1 MPRRP
6 IQSPRRRGL
15 PSRTDLPASGAAPA
29 ASRAPR
35 PTDAEPALGAGT
47 ASAPAARPRGTAQR
61 ALAAQATR
69 AERTASQ
76 ASAERA
82 KARQPQPAAAAVA
95 LRKPAPRSTRP
106 GPAAGKSARPARSSS
121 PAFGHSGLHPL
132 TDAAANERLYAY
144 ESSVKGAFDAIV
156 PVLKRIASE
165 RCEPDFIDRAQAI
178 ARDELGFALP
188 QHILEATW
196 VTGLDMR
203 RLFAACVFET
213 YHRFSDAFYSQDP
226 LAGRDGADFQGF
238 LQACGFHLMDV
249 TPCAD
254 GRLAHAISYVLRLPY
269 GAVRRKSYAGS
280 LFDIENTVEKW
291 VETEFLRFRE
301 GVPNTADEPTRYLK
315 VVLYHFSSVD
325 PAHQGCAKHGSD
337 DEAAAREGWER
348 LKAFRQAVENGFCC
362 GASVDLL
369 LIGMDTDTDAIRVH
383 VPDAD
388 GYCDLNEWLDAGK
401 VYEITQGLA
410 ADEAR
415 RRILELVRAHAPGKA
430 AGPRARRPAAETGG
444 AAWAGMTELIAWL
457 IEQNLSQI
465 DYVRQYHAGGYADI
479 GHAER
484 FIGAGIGFEEI
495 QLRNLTYFA
504 YLDTVEEG
512 AADLDV
518 GIKIF
523 TGLNVSR
530 QLPVPLVVRFDY
542 HGQVPGARERAVDR
556 CERVA
561 AALKARYPKLCD
573 DGLLHCLRA
582 VRDVDAQAPIEIV
595 GSSLAPAAAAAH

>member
-1 MPRRP
+1 MPRHP
-6 IQSPRRRGL
+6 AKSPRSRRL
-15 PSRTDLPASGAAPA
+15 ATPALAPA
-29 ASRAPR
+29 RR
-35 PTDAEPALGAGT
+35 PSAGRE
-47 ASAPAARPRGTAQR
+47 APAERPQPGASARPRGTAQR
-61 ALAAQATR
+61 AQAAEALRGGSAGR
-69 AERTASQ
+69 AQ
-76 ASAERA
+76 AERA
-82 KARQPQPAAAAVA
+82 RARRAAAPSPKALQRAVA
-95 LRKPAPRSTRP
+95 TASVHHAATEAPATAPHAGTRAQVR
-106 GPAAGKSARPARSSS
+106 GGA
-121 PAFGHSGLHPL
+121 GLHPL
-132 TDAAANERLYAY
+132 TDAAVNARLHGY

-165 RCEPDFIDRAQAI
+165 RCEPDFIERAQAI
-178 ARDELGFALP
+178 ARGDLGFELP
-188 QHILEATW
+188 AHILESTW

-203 RLFAACVFET
+203 RLFAASVFET
-213 YHRFSDAFYSQDP
+213 YHRFSDVFYTDDP
-226 LAGRDGADFQGF
+226 LGGRDGADFQAF
-238 LQACGFHLMDV
+238 LQGCGFHLMDV

-254 GRLAHAISYVLRLPY
+254 GRLAHAVSYVLRLPY
-269 GAVRRKSYAGS
+269 GSVRRKSYAGS

-291 VETEFLRFRE
+291 VETEFLRLRE

-325 PAHQGCAKHGSD
+325 PAHQGCAAHGSD
-337 DEAAAREGWER
+337 DAAAAREGWER
-348 LKAFRQAVENGFCC
+348 LKGFRQAVENGFCC

-401 VYEITQGLA
+401 VYEITHGL
-410 ADEAR
+410 EAEQAR
-415 RRILELVRAHAPGKA
+415 ARILELVRAHAPGKA

-457 IEQNLSQI
+457 IEQNISQI
-465 DYVRQYHAGGYADI
+465 DYVRQYHDGGYADI

-523 TGLNVSR
+523 TGLNVSH

-542 HGQVPGARERAVDR
+542 HGQVPGARERAVNR

-561 AALKARYPKLCD
+561 AALKARYPKLCE

-582 VRDVDAQAPIEIV
+582 VRDCDAQAPIEIV
-595 GSSLAPAAAAAH
+595 GSSLAPAAAGAH

>member
-6 IQSPRRRGL
+6 VQSPRRRGL

-35 PTDAEPALGAGT
+35 PAGAKPALGAGT
-47 ASAPAARPRGTAQR
+47 ASGAAARPRGTAQR

-69 AERTASQ
+69 AERTASE

-82 KARQPQPAAAAVA
+82 KARQPQPAGAAVA
-95 LRKPAPRSTRP
+95 LRKPASRSTWP
-106 GPAAGKSARPARSSS
+106 APAAGLSARPARGNGR
-121 PAFGHSGLHPL
+121 AFGHSGLHPL

-213 YHRFSDAFYSQDP
+213 YHRFSDDFYGNDS
-226 LAGRDGADFQGF
+226 LGGRDGTAFQAF
-238 LQACGFHLMDV
+238 LQQCGFHLMDV

>member
-1 MPRRP
+1 MPGRP
-6 IQSPRRRGL
+6 KPSPRSRGL
-15 PSRTDLPASGAAPA
+15 ATPVAAPA
-29 ASRAPR
+29 PSRLP
-35 PTDAEPALGAGT
+35 L
-47 ASAPAARPRGTAQR
+47 APAPLAGADARPRGTGQR
-61 ALAAQATR
+61 ALAGEATR
-69 AERTASQ
+69 AERTA
-76 ASAERA
+76 ADAAAERMRSR
-82 KARQPQPAAAAVA
+82 ARSATPVVRRPAAPSRPAAAAPS
-95 LRKPAPRSTRP
+95 PAPAP
-106 GPAAGKSARPARSSS
+106 GMARGR
-121 PAFGHSGLHPL
+121 LHPL

-144 ESSVKGAFDAIV
+144 EAAVKGAFDAIV
-156 PVLKRIASE
+156 PVLQRIATE
-165 RCEPDFIDRAQAI
+165 RCEPDFIERAQGI
-178 ARDELGFALP
+178 ARAELGFELP
-188 QHILEATW
+188 AHILEATW

-213 YHRFSDAFYSQDP
+213 YRRFSDEFYTADP
-226 LAGRDGADFQGF
+226 LRGRDGAAFQAL
-238 LQACGFHLMDV
+238 LQDCGFHLMDI

-301 GVPNTADEPTRYLK
+301 GVPNTADAPTRYLK

-337 DEAAAREGWER
+337 DAAAAREGWER
-348 LKAFRQAVENGFCC
+348 LRAFRQAVENGFCC

-388 GYCDLNEWLDAGK
+388 GWCDLEQWLDARK
-401 VYEITQGLA
+401 VHEITQGLT

-430 AGPRARRPAAETGG
+430 ARLAQPPGDS
-444 AAWAGMTELIAWL
+444 AWDGMTRLIAWL

-465 DYVRQYHAGGYADI
+465 DYVRSYHAGGYADI

-504 YLDTVEEG
+504 YLSTVEEG

-530 QLPVPLVVRFDY
+530 QLPVPIVVRFDY
-542 HGQVPGARERAVDR
+542 HGKVPGSRERAVGH

-561 AALKARYPKLCD
+561 AALKARYPRLCD

-582 VRDVDAQAPIEIV
+582 VRDCDAQAPIEVV

>member
-1 MPRRP
+1 M
-6 IQSPRRRGL
+6 
-15 PSRTDLPASGAAPA
+15 
-29 ASRAPR
+29 
-35 PTDAEPALGAGT
+35 
-47 ASAPAARPRGTAQR
+47 
-61 ALAAQATR
+61 
-69 AERTASQ
+69 
-76 ASAERA
+76 
-82 KARQPQPAAAAVA
+82 
-95 LRKPAPRSTRP
+95 
-106 GPAAGKSARPARSSS
+106 
-121 PAFGHSGLHPL
+121 
-132 TDAAANERLYAY
+132 
-144 ESSVKGAFDAIV
+144 KGAFDAIV
-156 PVLKRIASE
+156 PVLQRIATE
-165 RCEPDFIDRAQAI
+165 RCEPDFIDRAQAV
-178 ARDELGFALP
+178 ARRELGFELP
-188 QHILEATW
+188 AHILEATW

-213 YHRFSDAFYSQDP
+213 YRRFSDDFYTMDP
-226 LAGRDGADFQGF
+226 LQGRDGTPFQAF
-238 LQACGFHLMDV
+238 LQRCGFHLMDV

-254 GRLAHAISYVLRLPY
+254 GRLAHAISFVLRLPY

-291 VETEFLRFRE
+291 VETELLRFRE

-383 VPDAD
+383 VPDTD
-388 GYCDLNEWLDAGK
+388 GNCDLDHWLDATK
-401 VYEITQGLA
+401 VYEITQRLGA
-410 ADEAR
+410 AEAR
-415 RRILELVRAHAPGKA
+415 TRILELVHAHAPDKA
-430 AGPRARRPAAETGG
+430 TGARARQVALKTGG
-444 AAWAGMTELIAWL
+444 AVRAGMAELIAWL
-457 IEQNLSQI
+457 IEQNISQI
-465 DYVRQYHAGGYADI
+465 DYVRQFHGGGYADI

-504 YLDTVEEG
+504 YLSTVEEG

-530 QLPVPLVVRFDY
+530 QLPVPIVVRFDY
-542 HGQVPGARERAVDR
+542 HSQVPGARERAVAH

-561 AALKARYPKLCD
+561 AALKARYPRLCE

-582 VRDVDAQAPIEIV
+582 VRDCDEQAPIEVV

>member
-6 IQSPRRRGL
+6 VQSPRSRGTSPRRVVST
-15 PSRTDLPASGAAPA
+15 PETVR
-29 ASRAPR
+29 
-35 PTDAEPALGAGT
+35 ALGGGVVPPSLQEPSQDPAG
-47 ASAPAARPRGTAQR
+47 ASRPRGTAQR
-61 ALAAQATR
+61 ALAGESTRSERTSAEAQA
-69 AERTASQ
+69 ERV
-76 ASAERA
+76 R
-82 KARQPQPAAAAVA
+82 ARQRPAARPKFKRPAAAPVAASVASLGSAAVGSIG
-95 LRKPAPRSTRP
+95 RRGT
-106 GPAAGKSARPARSSS
+106 GAAAASAR
-121 PAFGHSGLHPL
+121 GLHPL
-132 TDAAANERLYAY
+132 TDAVANERLAAY

-156 PVLKRIASE
+156 PVLQRIATE
-165 RCEPDFIDRAQAI
+165 RCEADFIDRAQRI
-178 ARDELGFALP
+178 ARAELGYELP
-188 QHILEATW
+188 AHILEATW

-213 YHRFSDAFYSQDP
+213 YKRFSDDFYLSDP
-226 LAGRDGADFQGF
+226 LGGREGGRDGADFQAF
-238 LQACGFHLMDV
+238 LQDCGFHLMDV

-301 GVPNTADEPTRYLK
+301 GVPNTADAPTRYLK
-315 VVLYHFSSVD
+315 VVVYHYSSVD
-325 PAHQGCAKHGSD
+325 PAHQGCAAHHSD

-388 GYCDLNEWLDAGK
+388 GYCDLEQWLDAGK
-401 VYEITQGLA
+401 VYEITQGLSA
-410 ADEAR
+410 EEGR
-415 RRILELVRAHAPGKA
+415 SRILELVRAHAPGKA
-430 AGPRARRPAAETGG
+430 ATLRPTST
-444 AAWAGMTELIAWL
+444 AWEGTTRLLAWL
-457 IEQNLSQI
+457 IERNISQI
-465 DYVRQYHAGGYADI
+465 DYVRRYHGGGYADI

-504 YLDTVEEG
+504 YLDTIEEG
-512 AADLDV
+512 ALDMDV

-530 QLPVPLVVRFDY
+530 QLPVPVIVRFDY
-542 HGQVPGARERAVDR
+542 HGRVPGARERAVAH
-556 CERVA
+556 CERIA
-561 AALKARYPKLCD
+561 GALKARYPKLCD

-582 VRDVDAQAPIEIV
+582 VRDCDAAAPIEIV
-595 GSSLAPAAAAAH
+595 GSSLEPVGSAAH